1 MFRLVAVALAI
12 LALTLTGCVAQ
23 PPLVDAPSGQL
34 EGSGN
39 PVTQEF
45 DYENFTA
52 VNVGNSCKLEITPGD
67 AYSVSVTIDDNL
79 VEYLVVEE
87 ERRSLRISLQPD
99 QRYSNV
105 TFEAK
110 IVMPDLQSVSLEGA
124 SQGAVSGFQELESPI
139 LVVAGASKLTG
150 DLQATN
156 LNVTAE
162 GASTVQ
168 LSGSADNVSV
178 TASGA
183 STVDLA
189 EVAAGYGVVEAE
201 GASEV
206 TVQVNGQLDAQ
217 SLGASQ
223 VYYLGDTTLGM
234 ISESEGGTIE
244 AK

>member
-23 PPLVDAPSGQL
+23 PPLVDAPAGQV

-162 GASTVQ
+162 GASTV
-168 LSGSADNVSV
+168 SV
-178 TASGA
+178 
-183 STVDLA
+183 
-189 EVAAGYGVVEAE
+189 
-201 GASEV
+201 
-206 TVQVNGQLDAQ
+206 
-217 SLGASQ
+217 
-223 VYYLGDTTLGM
+223 
-234 ISESEGGTIE
+234 
-244 AK
+244 